1 MLDFGWKRN
10 QNNMASEHKRKLQ
23 LATIA
28 FWVLLVYIIAALFWW
43 ALSLQKQNEEIYQL
57 QKTHLLSIKSKN
69 DFFYQQQLQNIEQE
83 KKRNILKYIGEGS
96 TFLLLILIGAVF
108 IYRSV
113 RRQFRLQRQQ
123 QNFVMAVTHE
133 LKTPIA
139 VSRLNLETLL
149 KYQLDEAKKNKFLQM
164 TLQET
169 LRLDTLINN
178 ILISSQLDGNA
189 YKIAKEDIDL
199 SSLASDVAHQFS
211 NRYPDRP
218 LQVNIQK
225 EIEFVG
231 DPLLLKLLVSNL
243 LENANKYSLK
253 EKPIKLKLA
262 QHEGEVD
269 LEVADEGEG
278 IPDEEKKKVF
288 EKFYRIGSEQTR
300 KTQGTGLGLYL
311 CKKIAADHNGTIQVK
326 NNQPQGSKFMVQFP
340 V

>member
-1 MLDFGWKRN
+1 
-10 QNNMASEHKRKLQ
+10 MARERKRKLQ
-23 LATIA
+23 FATIA

-57 QKTHLLSIKSKN
+57 QKTHLASLTARDGAN
-69 DFFYQQQLQNIEQE
+69 RLGELQKIEADR
-83 KKRNILKYIGEGS
+83 KRNVSKYVGEGS
-96 TFLLLILIGAVF
+96 TFLLLILVGAVF

-139 VSRLNLETLL
+139 VARLNLETLL

-178 ILISSQLDGNA
+178 ILLSSQLDGNS
-189 YKIAKEDIDL
+189 YKLSKEDIDL
-199 SSLASDVAHQFS
+199 SALARDVAAQFS
-211 NRYPDRP
+211 NRYPERQ
-218 LQVNIQK
+218 LRSEIQE
-225 EIEFVG
+225 EIEFAG

-243 LENANKYSLK
+243 LENANKYSPRG
-253 EKPIKLKLA
+253 KPIELKLR
-262 QHEGEVD
+262 QHNGAVDMEVN
-269 LEVADEGEG
+269 DEGQG
-278 IPDEEKKKVF
+278 IPDGEKKKVF

-300 KTQGTGLGLYL
+300 RTQGTGLGLYL
-311 CKKIAADHNGTIQVK
+311 CKKIVSDHNGTIQLRDNK
-326 NNQPQGSKFMVQFP
+326 PQGSKFIVQFP